1 MLQDQDVLLA
11 RVLQEQERAFHSY
24 MEATKSANIIF
35 WGFFLSPS
43 NAPPPSLPPPPLTC
57 LQPAAGGECIA
68 TPYWAAF
75 GIQKYSLPPPP
86 SNEQGVS
93 ASTKLMHMVSQ
104 QCEPLISKSESSV
117 RARRK

>member
-43 NAPPPSLPPPPLTC
+43 NAPPPLLACNQLQVVSALLPPTGQPLVYKS
-57 LQPAAGGECIA
+57 
-68 TPYWAAF
+68 TPC
-75 GIQKYSLPPPP
+75 PPPP

-93 ASTKLMHMVSQ
+93 ASTKLMVSQ